1 MTGPKTNEGQHSHA
15 DEIGTRAHLN
25 TARFSAWKARVVLDL
40 IRGESVRNAD
50 QILQLTERGAADVIR
65 KVLASAVANAV
76 NNDNQIADELF
87 VSACFADEGPTMK
100 RFRPR
105 ARGRGSRI
113 LKRTCHITV
122 IVRRLED
129 ATIERMRNAAEASG
143 RGATPAQSRAAR
155 VARSRQA
162 AAEETAV
169 EETAV
174 ETTEDVDTAVA
185 TGFVAGSY
193 AGSALPLADGSAPE
207 GYTIK
212 GNADSMKFH
221 TTESRWYKVTKAEV
235 WFDTAESAVAAG
247 FVDAMDSVGGGDEG
261 VEEIAPGPYG
271 VGSASPL
278 DDGSAPAGFDIKGNA
293 DSMKFHTTDSPWY
306 GRTKAEVWFNTAE
319 AAVAAGFVDAMAGKG
334 ATEDDAAASTGE
346 EA

>member
-1 MTGPKTNEGQHSHA
+1 MTGPKTNEGQHTHA

-40 IRGESVRNAD
+40 VRGENVRNAD

-87 VSACFADEGPTMK
+87 ISACFADEGPTMK

-122 IVRRLED
+122 IVRRLDD

-162 AAEETAV
+162 AGEETV
-169 EETAV
+169 SEETVSEEIVTDETVSDETAV
-174 ETTEDVDTAVA
+174 ETETSSTLVDSAA
-185 TGFVAGSY
+185 PYGD
-193 AGSALPLADGSAPE
+193 GSAAPLEDGSAPE
-207 GYTIK
+207 
-212 GNADSMKFH
+212 
-221 TTESRWYKVTKAEV
+221 
-235 WFDTAESAVAAG
+235 
-247 FVDAMDSVGGGDEG
+247 
-261 VEEIAPGPYG
+261 
-271 VGSASPL
+271 
-278 DDGSAPAGFDIKGNA
+278 GFDIKGNA
-293 DSMKFHTTDSPWY
+293 DSMKFHTTESQWY
-306 GRTKAEVWFNTAE
+306 AQTKAEVWFNSTE
-319 AAVAAGFVDAMAGKG
+319 AATAAGFVDAMAGKG
-334 ATEDDAAASTGE
+334 DDEDDAAASTGE